1 MPDEAIGDR
10 IRAVR
15 LAAGMSQNQFARA
28 VYVARKT
35 VYRWEKS
42 KAVPYAH
49 DVQHIAE
56 RFKISCDYLILGK
69 NGTT

>member
-1 MPDEAIGDR
+1 MPETIGDR
-10 IRAVR
+10 IRKIR
-15 LAAGMSQNQFARA
+15 IESGMSQNQFAREI
-28 VYVARKT
+28 YVTRKT
-35 VYRWEKS
+35 VYRWEQG